1 MARRREPLI
10 PRHFYSNLES
20 LRGVAALMVA
30 LSHSLL
36 AVQVDGIAH
45 IWSTPLSEVA
55 GVQSAITRALLIPFN
70 GGAAVTVFFVL
81 SGFVLGLSLDRD
93 RQTLGK
99 TAGFYLKRLF
109 RLYPAHIVVLLAI
122 VASLLLFHRFEAF
135 EAASGWYLE
144 WYRVPPNLGMV
155 LDNLALISV
164 YLNHI
169 AWSLQVELAGSLF
182 LPFAYFVCRRSGL
195 WLNALVLAV
204 LVALA
209 WRSTHLLLLFLY
221 CFYAGLMLPQLV
233 ARLERQ
239 LGGASG
245 QVMLGL
251 GIFLLCAGYTL
262 AGPQS
267 LDGRILVETLG
278 SMLIIAHLV
287 HEENRGSWVSRFFS
301 RPLIRSLGRY
311 SYSFYLLH
319 YILLYWLA
327 YSVFHL
333 VPAETLLAVPL
344 LFGIG
349 FMLVTVPL
357 TFWLAGVVYRN
368 VEVPMINLGK
378 RLVGDPL
385 RRKRQGADVEGP
397 AQEFWGQSKGTE

>member
-1 MARRREPLI
+1 
-10 PRHFYSNLES
+10 
-20 LRGVAALMVA
+20 VAALMVA

-36 AVQVDGIAH
+36 AIQVDGIAH
-45 IWSTPLSEVA
+45 IWSTPLAEVA
-55 GVQSAITRALLIPFN
+55 GLQSAITRALLIPFN

-81 SGFVLGLSLDRD
+81 SGFVLGLSLDRN
-93 RQTLGK
+93 RQTLGN

-122 VASLLLFHRFEAF
+122 VASLLAFHRFEAF

-144 WYRVPPNLGMV
+144 WYRVPPDFGMV

-195 WLNALVLAV
+195 WLNALVLAL
-204 LVALA
+204 LVVLA
-209 WRSTHLLLLFLY
+209 WQVTHLLLLFLY

-233 ARLERQ
+233 ERLSRS

-245 QVMLGL
+245 QTLLFL
-251 GIFLLCAGYTL
+251 GIVLLCGGYTF

-267 LDGRILVETLG
+267 LQGRILLETLG
-278 SMLIIAHLV
+278 SVLIIAHLV
-287 HEENRGSWVSRFFS
+287 HEENRASWVSRFLS
-301 RPLIRSLGRY
+301 RPLIRQLGRY

-327 YSVFHL
+327 YVVFEN
-333 VPAETLLAVPL
+333 VSAEMLLAMPL
-344 LFGIG
+344 FFGFI
-349 FMLVTVPL
+349 FMLITVPL
-357 TFWLAGVVYRN
+357 TYYLAGVVYRN

-378 RLVGDPL
+378 KLVGDPA
-385 RRKRQGADVEGP
+385 RRQKRGEQTLENSP
-397 AQEFWGQSKGTE
+397 